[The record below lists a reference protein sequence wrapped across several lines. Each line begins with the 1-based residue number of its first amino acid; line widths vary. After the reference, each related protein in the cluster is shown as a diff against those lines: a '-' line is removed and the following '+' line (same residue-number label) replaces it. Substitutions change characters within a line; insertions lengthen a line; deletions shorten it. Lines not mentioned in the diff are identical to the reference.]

1 MEKKT
6 ADRQGIEQTAVSML
20 KALLC
25 AYVVTGI
32 MLLILTILLYKAG
45 LSEENVNAGIILTYV
60 ISTFAGGFVIGKLMK
75 VKKFLWGLLAGVLYF
90 VLLLLISLGVYHALQ
105 AEIMNLL
112 TTLLLCAGGGML
124 GGMEKKKKGFQI
136 PETCD
141 IIFRAIYCRILGG
154 QDMKHIKT
162 LNTQTLN
169 NTVKKGG
176 CGECQT
182 SCQSACKTSCTV
194 GNQTCENRK

>member
-112 TTLLLCAGGGML
+112 TTPLLCAGGGML
-124 GGMEKKKKGFQI
+124 GGM
-136 PETCD
+136 
-141 IIFRAIYCRILGG
+141 
-154 QDMKHIKT
+154 
-162 LNTQTLN
+162 
-169 NTVKKGG
+169 V
-176 CGECQT
+176 
-182 SCQSACKTSCTV
+182 S
-194 GNQTCENRK
+194 

>member
-60 ISTFAGGFVIGKLMK
+60 ISTFSGA
-75 VKKFLWGLLAGVLYF
+75 
-90 VLLLLISLGVYHALQ
+90 
-105 AEIMNLL
+105 
-112 TTLLLCAGGGML
+112 
-124 GGMEKKKKGFQI
+124 
-136 PETCD
+136 
-141 IIFRAIYCRILGG
+141 IIKILFA
-154 QDMKHIKT
+154 T
-162 LNTQTLN
+162 
-169 NTVKKGG
+169 
-176 CGECQT
+176 
-182 SCQSACKTSCTV
+182 
-194 GNQTCENRK
+194 R